1 MTKDKKKNEQGLQFE
16 KYLVVLSPSLR
27 NQLVD
32 TFRKENG
39 SFTRTWVGP
48 KLVKVLQPFIIRL
61 QKGLSYTRNFNAHT
75 PKARRKKI
83 TNSSSYRRGY
93 FS

>member
-39 SFTRTWVGP
+39 SFTRTRVGP

-83 TNSSSYRRGY
+83 TNSASYRRGY